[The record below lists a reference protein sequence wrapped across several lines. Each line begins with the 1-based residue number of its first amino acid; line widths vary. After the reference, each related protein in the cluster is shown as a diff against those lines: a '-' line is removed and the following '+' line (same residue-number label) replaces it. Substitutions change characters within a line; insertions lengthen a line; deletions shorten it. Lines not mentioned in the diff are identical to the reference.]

1 MTSIGKTKLPLKSK
15 IGFLL
20 HVHVYTYLF
29 KSDKTNLDYS
39 DTHIYIRTQS
49 FISGCMPLKKH
60 GHDFGSSLNVYNAL
74 VRHI

>member
-20 HVHVYTYLF
+20 HVHVYTYKS

-39 DTHIYIRTQS
+39 DTNIYIRTQS
-49 FISGCMPLKKH
+49 FISGCMPLKEH